1 MESIIAI
8 VIIVGIIYC
17 VYKFSK
23 YKEEQERR
31 KKEQEK
37 QTKRNLVAKKRREQA
52 RIIYWNYLP
61 KIYDGLSKEKLKQ
74 AYNLLQTMNIN
85 SVKIDDSNSSTV
97 AERTDIWADARKKLL
112 QLLNYPK
119 WLYGETDAYIS
130 DGPVYEDLDI
140 KYILKLLNK

>member
-1 MESIIAI
+1 MGTIIAI

-23 YKEEQERR
+23 YQEEQERR

-37 QTKRNLVAKKRREQA
+37 QTKRNLAAKKRREQA

-61 KIYDGLSKEKLKQ
+61 QIYDGLSKENLKQ

-85 SVKIDDSNSSTV
+85 FVKIGDSNPSTA
-97 AERTDIWADARKKLL
+97 AERTDIWADAREQLLKLL
-112 QLLNYPK
+112 SYPK

-140 KYILKLLNK
+140 KYILKLLNR